1 VVTLAPRLQASGIAI
16 RGVRLDSGNLVAL
29 AKSVRAILD
38 AGGLQDVTI
47 FASGGLDEDA
57 LVDLLRARVPIDGFG
72 IGTSLTTS
80 SDVPAIDFVYKL
92 QEYAGAPRRKNSDKK
107 ATWPGRKQVWRRYD
121 ADGRM
126 AGDRIA
132 LERTPSAAAGAQPL
146 LDCVMRDGR
155 RLHASPSLDE
165 IRARAKRDLERL
177 PEPLRRLEPDANYP
191 VEIGADLVELAALV
205 DSRIRRS

>member
-1 VVTLAPRLQASGIAI
+1 
-16 RGVRLDSGNLVAL
+16 
-29 AKSVRAILD
+29 VRAP
-38 AGGLQDVTI
+38 V
-47 FASGGLDEDA
+47 
-57 LVDLLRARVPIDGFG
+57 DGFG

-132 LERTPSAAAGAQPL
+132 LERPASSAANSAGAEPL
-146 LDCVMRDGR
+146 LDCVMRDGQ
-155 RLHASPSLDE
+155 RLRASPPLDE
-165 IRARAKRDLERL
+165 IRARTKRDLEGL
-177 PEPLRRLEPDANYP
+177 PEPLRRLAPDANYP
-191 VEIGADLVELAALV
+191 VEIGADLVDLAALV
-205 DSRIRRS
+205 DGRIR

>member
-1 VVTLAPRLQASGIAI
+1 
-16 RGVRLDSGNLVAL
+16 
-29 AKSVRAILD
+29 
-38 AGGLQDVTI
+38 LQDVTI
-47 FASGGLDEDA
+47 FASGGLDEDTLA
-57 LVDLLRARVPIDGFG
+57 DLLRARAPVDGFG

-92 QEYAGAPRRKNSDKK
+92 QEYAGAPRRKHSDKK

-126 AGDRIA
+126 AGDRIT
-132 LERTPSAAAGAQPL
+132 LERTSSSTAANGAGEEPL
-146 LDCVMRDGR
+146 LHWVMRDGR
-155 RLHASPSLDE
+155 RFRASPSLDE

-205 DSRIRRS
+205 DSRIRRG